1 MEILKQIV
9 NEIFMVDITSSSRK
23 MNFVDGRK
31 VYCTLMRELG
41 FGYDYIGKTINR
53 DHSTVIHYV
62 RTTSHLMEYDAMF
75 KRMYNACKKKYLSK
89 DSNVQIKS
97 DNEVHL
103 ALIELEEKL
112 EKQIVDKKNQLLQFI
127 EHLEKYEKKNG
138 YPPDINYCK
147 KNILPLFD

>member
-9 NEIFMVDITSSSRK
+9 NETFMIDIVNNSRK
-23 MNFVDGRK
+23 VSYVDGRK
-31 VYCTLMRELG
+31 VYCILMRELG
-41 FGYDYIGKTINR
+41 FGYEHIGKTINK
-53 DHSTVIHYV
+53 DHSTIVHYV
-62 RTTSHLMEYDAMF
+62 KSAFYLIEYDKMF
-75 KRMYNACKKKYLSK
+75 KYMYNACKKKYLSK
-89 DSNVQIKS
+89 DLSVQIKS

-138 YPPDINYCK
+138 YPPDVNYCK